1 MVSHQYGFAGEYL
14 DDLGERRS
22 CRRCHEDI
30 LYEDFWLVEGDH
42 PRIEFPIISK
52 YDLVLV

>member
-1 MVSHQYGFAGEYL
+1 MVSHQYGFAGELL

-22 CRRCHEDI
+22 CSRCHNDI
-30 LYEDFWLVEGDH
+30 LYEAFWLVEGDH
-42 PRIEFPIISK
+42 PRIEFPTISK